1 MMIIFTCSWLFV
13 VIIRHLK
20 LEILCLIRGFE
31 IVDIMIALQLML
43 RKSLAY
49 EGLARGLHEG
59 AKGIEKHDV
68 QLRSSRRL

>member
-1 MMIIFTCSWLFV
+1 M
-13 VIIRHLK
+13 
-20 LEILCLIRGFE
+20 
-31 IVDIMIALQLML
+31 DIMIALQLML